1 MRRKSSLSRY
11 LLGWK
16 LLPNPGNTAEN
27 IEVLFPIKNPK
38 FLHESF
44 AFGELCDAEF
54 PNWESPLG
62 EPINIIWEI
71 IPAKPGPVGFP
82 VSWSRSCPRHPCGAL
97 GCVTVIYQG
106 RARSRCLCWP
116 DMAKAQ
122 SHTCFWESQTLGR
135 SEITRGHHIITCAT
149 AESVGSSLKWKMSEN
164 KEEFLVLW

>member
-16 LLPNPGNTAEN
+16 RLPNPGNTAEN

-62 EPINIIWEI
+62 EPINIVWEI
-71 IPAKPGPVGFP
+71 IPAKPGPVGFLWAGAGVVQGTP
-82 VSWSRSCPRHPCGAL
+82 VGPWAVSLSFIRGGHDL
-97 GCVTVIYQG
+97 GVCAGQIWPKLKVTLVFG
-106 RARSRCLCWP
+106 K
-116 DMAKAQ
+116 AKLWAGLK
-122 SHTCFWESQTLGR
+122 SPEA
-135 SEITRGHHIITCAT
+135 IT
-149 AESVGSSLKWKMSEN
+149 SLP
-164 KEEFLVLW
+164 VLLLRVLEVA